1 MDQLNKH
8 EQSCTN
14 YLKEIEGAKDAYDL
28 YNAIENSGNFNREF
42 RYFVQNAF

>member
-1 MDQLNKH
+1 MDQLEKH

-28 YNAIENSGNFNREF
+28 YNAIENSRDFSIEF
-42 RYFVQNAF
+42 RYYVKNAF